1 MLGPGRAD
9 PARREGSPLLHE
21 RRHTFFAT
29 CAPGLEPLLHAEVR
43 ELGLARSERQ
53 VGGVRF
59 QGSLADAWRA
69 NLALRTAVRV
79 LLELVRLP
87 AGDGD
92 ELHRG
97 ALEFPWEELLAPEGT
112 LAVRASGHSDALRN
126 TMFVAQRVKDAIV
139 DRLRARR
146 GARPDVEREEP
157 DLLVHAH
164 LVGERCTLLADTS
177 GASLH
182 KRGWR
187 VAQGRAPL
195 AETLAAAV
203 VLFSR
208 WDGRAPLVDPF
219 CGSGTILIEA
229 ALLAARIAPGLFRA
243 GFAFERLPGHD
254 AQRFAALRAE
264 LRAAAS
270 PPRRLVLRGIEQDE
284 EVLAMARANLESAGL
299 ADAAVLE
306 QGDGARQAFK
316 PGWNA
321 WIATNPPYGERVGE
335 QRALVPLY
343 RELGARLRRE
353 CRGYHLAL
361 LSGTP
366 ELADELALE
375 VHARIPIQNGG
386 LECELLL
393 SELGGSGERFSADG
407 AGSARSR
414 AASRRARAERRGR
427 R

>member
-1 MLGPGRAD
+1 MAGPGRAD
-9 PARREGSPLLHE
+9 RARREGPHLLHE
-21 RRHTFFAT
+21 RRHAFFAT

-43 ELGLARSERQ
+43 ELGLSRSERQ

-59 QGSLADAWRA
+59 HGSLADAWRA

-97 ALEFPWEELLAPEGT
+97 ALEVPWEELILPEGT
-112 LAVRASGHSDALRN
+112 LAVRASGHSDTLRN

-139 DRLRARR
+139 DRLRART
-146 GARPDVEREEP
+146 GARPDVEREQP

-164 LVGERCTLLADTS
+164 LVGERCTLLVDTS

-203 VLFSR
+203 VLHSR

-219 CGSGTILIEA
+219 CGSATILIEA
-229 ALLAARIAPGLFRA
+229 ALLAARIAPGLFRPA
-243 GFAFERLPGHD
+243 FAFEGLPGHD
-254 AQRFAALRAE
+254 PARFAALRGE
-264 LRAAAS
+264 LRDAAA
-270 PPRRLVLRGIEQDE
+270 PPRRLMLHGIEQDPE
-284 EVLAMARANLESAGL
+284 ILAQARANLEAAGL
-299 ADAAVLE
+299 VDAVVLE
-306 QGDGARQAFK
+306 QGDGAQYPFK

-343 RELGARLRRE
+343 REFGARLRRG
-353 CRGYHLAL
+353 CAGYHLAL
-361 LSGTP
+361 LSGAP

-393 SELGGSGERFSADG
+393 SELGGNGERFSADG

-414 AASRRARAERRGR
+414 AANRRARAARRGR